1 MGRYTNDRVKTDEE
15 WKGFDKISLN
25 DRINAM
31 CSYLLISNQNME
43 KVALALYNNEKYSQT
58 VSLIHR
64 GYNLKDRNGGKYAPS
79 SKFCREYGEV
89 YQEDIEEFVYTYKHG
104 IRTTDNPGSGIEL
117 DEFLK
122 ERIAQR
128 QSYVKGYGNDYED
141 ADYYDDEY
149 DSDYEESSFH
159 NNMNYQNS
167 RNNRKTSNNTFSI
180 SQYTNRQTNNSFG
193 TENSDFSSY
202 KKSADI
208 DMDALGPVFGIG
220 AIVFVVLALVFNWF
234 NWRSKLLVFISEWI
248 QVVWIF
254 GMLIFLLRIVMGKVD
269 FMHEKSF
276 IGKVVSFLIIGI
288 ITYVIVSLF
297 GYLCYYFS
305 MK

>member
-64 GYNLKDRNGGKYAPS
+64 GYNLKDRNGGKYSPS

-128 QSYVKGYGNDYED
+128 QLYDYD
-141 ADYYDDEY
+141 YDDEDDDY
-149 DSDYEESSFH
+149 DEYDEDDSDYEENDFY
-159 NNMNYQNS
+159 NNVGYQNS
-167 RNNRKTSNNTFSI
+167 KNNRRKSRNTFSI
-180 SQYTNRQTNNSFG
+180 SQYTNRETGNSYNSKSSNNSR
-193 TENSDFSSY
+193 NLD
-202 KKSADI
+202 DI
-208 DMDALGPVFGIG
+208 DFAMVGTIVACG
-220 AIVFVVLALVFNWF
+220 AGLFIVFALLFNWF
-234 NWRSKLLVFISEWI
+234 HWRSKLLVFISEWI
-248 QVVWIF
+248 QVVWLF
-254 GMLIFLLRIVMGKVD
+254 GMMIFLLRIVMGKVD
-269 FMHEKSF
+269 FMYGKPF
-276 IGKVVSFLIIGI
+276 IGKVVSFLIIGV
-288 ITYVIVSLF
+288 ITYLIVSLF